1 MTQGRITIS
10 RTKRDKVI
18 IFVKDMEFNILFE
31 GEMTLLDY
39 AGIVTG
45 EAELP
50 ITIKEINEG
59 V

>member
-1 MTQGRITIS
+1 MIQGRITIS
-10 RTKRDKVI
+10 RTKRDEVFI
-18 IFVKDMEFNILFE
+18 TVKDMNFNILFE

-50 ITIKEINEG
+50 ITIKEINAG